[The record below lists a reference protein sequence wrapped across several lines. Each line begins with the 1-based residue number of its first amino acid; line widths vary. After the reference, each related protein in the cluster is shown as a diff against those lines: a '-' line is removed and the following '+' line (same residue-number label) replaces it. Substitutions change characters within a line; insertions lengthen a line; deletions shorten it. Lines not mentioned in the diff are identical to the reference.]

1 MTASTSVSRVVPAT
15 PEKVWS
21 LIGGFDA
28 LPDWLPYI
36 SESTA
41 SEGGRVRSL
50 KNPEGEV
57 IVERLVDFSETGRH
71 YGYAILRAPFPVTGY
86 VSTLR
91 VHAVPGRGDVA
102 EVQWSGRFSPDG
114 ATEQEVVDLFTGI
127 YADGLDALHGT
138 LSA

>member
-1 MTASTSVSRVVPAT
+1 MASTSVSRIVPAS
-15 PEKVWS
+15 PDKVWN

-36 SESTA
+36 PESAA

-57 IVERLVDFSETGRH
+57 IVERLVDFNEAERH
-71 YGYAILRAPFPVTGY
+71 YGYAILQAPFPVTGY

-91 VHAVPGRGDVA
+91 VHAVPGRDDVA
-102 EVQWSGRFSPDG
+102 EVQWSGRFNPEG

-127 YADGLDALHGT
+127 YADGLDALDKT
-138 LSA
+138 LAG